1 MDRLRLTLVTVAL
14 LALGLW
20 IGGMVALGAIA
31 APVVFGTVPAPA
43 SADAMTIVFRRFD
56 KVAIACV
63 VVVLAVEALL
73 ALRSTVTRVDVAR
86 GLLAA
91 VGCICAITVGVFVSP
106 RIEALHR
113 GGAIRGLG
121 ADGLELESFHRFA
134 ERLGTV
140 ELAVAALLVALHV
153 FSLGRGGSGSG
164 RPSHTLGKK
173 KFDEAKAAS

>member
-1 MDRLRLTLVTVAL
+1 MERIRLTLVTIAL

-31 APVVFGTVPAPA
+31 APVVFGTVPAPT

-56 KVAIACV
+56 RVAIACV
-63 VVVLAVEALL
+63 VVVLAVEATL
-73 ALRSTVTRVDVAR
+73 ALTQKVTRADLAR
-86 GLLAA
+86 GVLAA
-91 VGCICAITVGVFVSP
+91 IACICAIAGGVFVSP

-121 ADGLELESFHRFA
+121 PEGLELESFHRLA

-140 ELAVAALLVALHV
+140 ELVIAALLVALHV
-153 FSLGRGGSGSG
+153 YTLGRV
-164 RPSHTLGKK
+164 SHTLRKK
-173 KFDEAKAAS
+173 KFDEVQAAG